1 MPGGVFPKEPD
12 PTAMDKVAHIAYSIT
27 RSELKDLIAALIYKQ
42 QEQGTEAEVI
52 HIVRETDIAHVLKI
66 RGINVYTYTKSEGP
80 DVRLMFKLGKFIRS
94 HGFNIVH
101 AHSPEIAVHAAIAAK
116 LGRAKSIFS
125 CHWLTAKPL
134 PRYVRRLH
142 NHIVTTSE
150 YVQRKLFKEKYL
162 QDKKMKIIHDGIDEQ
177 MYMQNFG
184 VNADDVNREKLGLQP
199 DSFILGNTGA
209 LVKEEDQASLLKAFR
224 KLRAKGLNA
233 ELIFT
238 GDGPLRNELVKRT
251 VQYKLEDR
259 VHFFS
264 GRLSRVE
271 FLQLFDVLVHCAHK
285 EAYPFTLLEA
295 MAAGTPV
302 IATKIGANA
311 EVILERQ
318 TGYLVPCGFPER
330 IDSAIMR
337 LNAIK
342 TLPKEMGVQSRLHVQ
357 KDFSISSMAA
367 RYQELYRS

>member
-1 MPGGVFPKEPD
+1 ME
-12 PTAMDKVAHIAYSIT
+12 KVAHIAYSISQ
-27 RSELKDLIAALIYKQ
+27 SELKDLIAALIYKQ
-42 QEQGTEAEVI
+42 QEQGVEAEII
-52 HIVRETDIAHVLKI
+52 HVVREDDIATVLKI
-66 RGINVYTYTKSEGP
+66 RGINVYTYTKSAGT
-80 DVRLMFKLGKFIRS
+80 DVRLMFKLGRFVRT
-94 HGFNIVH
+94 HGFNVVH
-101 AHSPEIAVHAAIAAK
+101 AHSPEIAVHAAVAAK

-134 PRYVRRLH
+134 SRFVRRL
-142 NHIVTTSE
+142 NNYIVTTSA
-150 YVQRKLFKEKYL
+150 YVQKSLFKEKYL
-162 QDKKMKIIHDGIDEQ
+162 SDKKMKIIYDGIDEHL
-177 MYMQNFG
+177 YMQNFG
-184 VNADDVNREKLGLQP
+184 INSENLNREKLGLQP
-199 DSFILGNTGA
+199 DSFILGNTGP
-209 LVKEEDQASLLKAFR
+209 LVKEEDQSSLLKAFR

-233 ELIFT
+233 ELVLT
-238 GDGPLRNELVKRT
+238 GEGPLRGELEKK
-251 VQYKLEDR
+251 VQQYQLDGR
-259 VHFFS
+259 VHFLN

-285 EAYPFTLLEA
+285 EAYPFSLLEA

-311 EVILERQ
+311 EVILERK

-357 KDFSISSMAA
+357 KDFSIASMAA

>member
-1 MPGGVFPKEPD
+1 MQ
-12 PTAMDKVAHIAYSIT
+12 KVAHIAYSIT
-27 RSELKDLIAALIYKQ
+27 QSDLKDLIAALIYKQ
-42 QEQGTEAEVI
+42 QEQGIEAEII
-52 HIVRETDIAHVLKI
+52 HIVREDDIATVLKI
-66 RGINVYTYTKSEGP
+66 RGINVYTYTKAAGT

-94 HGFNIVH
+94 HGFNVVH
-101 AHSPEIAVHAAIAAK
+101 AHSPEIAVHAAVAAK

-134 PRYVRRLH
+134 SRFARRL
-142 NHIVTTSE
+142 NNYIVTTSE
-150 YVQRKLFKEKYL
+150 YVQKKLFTEKFL
-162 QDKKMKIIHDGIDEQ
+162 SNKKMRIIYDGIDEQ

-184 VNADDVNREKLGLQP
+184 IDAENENRDKLGLQP
-199 DSFILGNTGA
+199 DSFILGNTGS
-209 LVKEEDQASLLKAFR
+209 LIKEEDQTSLLKAFR

-233 ELIFT
+233 ELVFT
-238 GDGPLRNELVKRT
+238 GDGPMRADLAKKAQ
-251 VQYKLEDR
+251 QYKLDDR
-259 VHFFS
+259 VHFLS

-285 EAYPFTLLEA
+285 EAYPFVLLEA

-311 EVILERQ
+311 EVILERK

-357 KDFSISSMAA
+357 KDFSIASMAA
-367 RYQELYRS
+367 RYQELYSS

>member
-1 MPGGVFPKEPD
+1 
-12 PTAMDKVAHIAYSIT
+12 MDKIAHIAYSIT
-27 RSELKDLIAALIYKQ
+27 RSDLKDLIAALIYKQ
-42 QEQGTEAEVI
+42 QEQGAEAEII
-52 HIVRETDIAHVLKI
+52 HVVRETDIAHVLKI
-66 RGINVYTYTKSEGP
+66 RGINVYTYTKAEGP
-80 DVRLMFKLGKFIRS
+80 DIRLMFKLGKFIRS

-116 LGRAKSIFS
+116 IGRAKSIFS

-134 PRYVRRLH
+134 SRYVRALN

-150 YVQRKLFKEKYL
+150 FVQRKLFKEQYL
-162 QDKKMKIIHDGIDEQ
+162 QDRKMKIIYDGIDEQ

-184 VNADDVNREKLGLQP
+184 INAENVNREKLGLQA

-224 KLRAKGLNA
+224 KLRAKGMNA

-238 GDGPLRNELVKRT
+238 GEGPLRKDLEKKAQL
-251 VQYKLEDR
+251 YKVADR
-259 VHFFS
+259 VHFLA

-295 MAAGTPV
+295 MASGTPV

-367 RYQELYRS
+367 RYLELYHS